1 VRKFL
6 VKHFLYPLHE
16 LAKGQKTTSVYQ
28 VFRGREWWPVS
39 RLQEFQLNGLRRL
52 LHHAYEHAPFYRERF
67 DVHGVSPDDLKTIED
82 IRRFP
87 FLTKDQIRASRELMV
102 TVPASKRS
110 LLVPF
115 STGGSTGEPVRFY
128 IDRGRIASEWAACW
142 RARSWWGL
150 DWGDSWFWLWGSPI
164 ELTAEDR
171 IRARLKRLR
180 DTLLSRKLLSAF
192 DMTETTMAQYAE
204 LVRRTRPKYI
214 YSYSSAA
221 YLLAEFILKN
231 KIDLSDS
238 APCVVFTTA
247 DTLYPHMRNAITQA
261 FHCPVSIEYG
271 SRDGGFVAHECP
283 AGGLHV
289 HADRVYLEIIRG
301 DQSMP
306 PGELGEI
313 VLTSL
318 DATAMPFVRYRT
330 GDVGAL
336 DPAPCR
342 CGRSLPLLKSIEGR
356 SSDYLLARGNR
367 LIYGGSITSILTQ
380 FDGIARFRLL
390 QDEIDHLCLEIVK
403 THPNVELPLDQI
415 QARIQRLFRH
425 PVSVEFRFVES
436 LAPTGSGK
444 YRLVISKL
452 TGRYFEM
459 IPSPHIR
466 ERSS

>member
-1 VRKFL
+1 MRKFL
-6 VKHFLYPLHE
+6 VKRLLYPLHE

-28 VFRGREWWPVS
+28 AFRGREWWPVS
-39 RLQEFQLNGLRRL
+39 RLQEFQLDGLKRL
-52 LHHAYEHAPFYRERF
+52 LRHAYEHAPFYKERF
-67 DVHGVSPDDLKTIED
+67 DVHGVSPDDLKAIED

-87 FLTKDQIRASRELMV
+87 FLTKDHIRASRELMV
-102 TVPASKRS
+102 TVPPSKRNV
-110 LLVPF
+110 LVPF

-150 DWGDSWFWLWGSPI
+150 DWGDSWVWLWGSPI

-204 LVRRTRPKYI
+204 LVRRSRPKYI

-231 KIDLSDS
+231 KIDLSNS

-247 DTLYPHMRNAITQA
+247 DTLHPHMRNAITQA

-306 PGELGEI
+306 LGELGEI

-356 SSDYLLARGNR
+356 SSDFLLARGGK
-367 LIYGGSITSILTQ
+367 LIHSLSVIYFLREL
-380 FDGIARFRLL
+380 DGIASFRVI
-390 QDEIDHLCLEIVK
+390 QDDLNSLSIEIVT
-403 THPNVELPLDQI
+403 THPGVKLPLEKVRTQM
-415 QARIQRLFRH
+415 QQLFGY
-425 PVSVEFRFVES
+425 PVSVEFKFVQS
-436 LAPTGSGK
+436 LPPTSSGK
-444 YRLVISKL
+444 YRVVISRL

-459 IPSPHIR
+459 TPSPHIQ